1 MCAGNGGYIVTSF
14 RTLLFYNEIKI
25 AHILPTLAHPCCC
38 PAMGKH
44 GSTEKIYYFPL
55 VHFIFISLT
64 HISLAALSEIAW
76 KLPSFPAEFL
86 IHIAGAVHTLD
97 KQLEAQRWTGEGVR
111 EKARNKFIAA
121 NNIISMTSIYT
132 S

>member
-1 MCAGNGGYIVTSF
+1 MDQQRKYIIFLS
-14 RTLLFYNEIKI
+14 
-25 AHILPTLAHPCCC
+25 
-38 PAMGKH
+38 
-44 GSTEKIYYFPL
+44 
-55 VHFIFISLT
+55 FISFSYLS
-64 HISLAALSEIAW
+64 HIRLAALSEIAW

-97 KQLEAQRWTGEGVR
+97 KQLEAQRWMGECER
-111 EKARNKFIAA
+111 KARNKFIAA